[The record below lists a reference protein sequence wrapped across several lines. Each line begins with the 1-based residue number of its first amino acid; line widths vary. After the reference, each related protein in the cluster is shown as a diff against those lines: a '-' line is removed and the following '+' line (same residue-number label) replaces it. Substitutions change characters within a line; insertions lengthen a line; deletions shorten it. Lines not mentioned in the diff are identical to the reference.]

1 MNKAGPDGG
10 VHDTIMIGPFRVA
23 PSALTVAGPAGTVT
37 LEPKV
42 MDVLLALAARRGEVV
57 LRQELIEAVWA
68 VEHGG
73 DESLTRAIS
82 ILRKTLGDVHGQRT
96 LIETVPRRGY
106 RLLPEV
112 QPAASASPTVPEPPS
127 PESPRRT
134 KAPRRTWSLVAGC
147 MLVLA
152 LLITGSALLM
162 SDEKQ
167 ALDPLPG
174 VVSVGEFTIAGGD
187 ASLRDIADAVPI
199 AVSTGLSRNG
209 LRPMA
214 ESAEE
219 RPDAQYRLTGSISR
233 RGSAVR
239 ADLHLTDPAS
249 DYVIWSL
256 GMTAHEDKAV
266 RLPEF
271 TSVKA
276 AQMLR
281 CLHDLRTQIPVRNTE
296 GLILLREICENAQSK
311 PLETSSAIRALYASD
326 PSLPG
331 AKALSAFAMAV
342 AGSTEGEEAENPAAP
357 QLREESRRLAE
368 EVLSED
374 PHNAFASLAMAAL
387 EAHNGDWLAEE
398 AWLLRA
404 TRQANARNLVTSD
417 MVAFLRR
424 TGRVEEAS
432 HGLRDTLRSHPSS
445 SVWRTRRGWLEA
457 SMGNLAEARREFD
470 IVERNDPGFEE
481 LSQRVDQFSLFHE
494 DPGVALEKKLAAVA
508 ATGQPADNRERC
520 RIAFLEEKLATDPD
534 VARVDSMCIR
544 TQADWRIRMFTQLGD
559 LDRAFAE
566 VATFGKGRGHHEIAF
581 FYPDMAPF
589 RNDAR
594 FWPLAAKMGLVNY
607 WRETNRWPDFC
618 REPDLPQ
625 PCRIGADFALRAHAS
640 NL

>member
-1 MNKAGPDGG
+1 MNKAGPHGG
-10 VHDTIMIGPFRVA
+10 TLCTLMIGPFRVE
-23 PSALTVAGPAGTVT
+23 PTALTIAGPAGTVT

-42 MDVLLALAARRGEVV
+42 MDVLLVLAARRGEVV

-82 ILRKTLGDVHGQRT
+82 ILRKALGDVHGQRT

-106 RLLPEV
+106 RLLLEP
-112 QPAASASPTVPEPPS
+112 QPAAPVPLAVPDAPS
-127 PESPRRT
+127 PALPPQKRLLHRIWPL
-134 KAPRRTWSLVAGC
+134 AAGST
-147 MLVLA
+147 LA
-152 LLITGSALLM
+152 LAFLMGSTAWM
-162 SDEKQ
+162 SGEKNV
-167 ALDPLPG
+167 LEPLPG
-174 VVSVGEFTIAGGD
+174 VVSVGEFTIAGD
-187 ASLRDIADAVPI
+187 DPSLRDIADALPI
-199 AVSTGLSRNG
+199 AVSTGLSGNG

-214 ESAEE
+214 ESAEA

-249 DYVIWSL
+249 VYVVWSL
-256 GMTAHEDKAV
+256 GMVAHEEKAV

-271 TSVKA
+271 TAVKA

-296 GLILLREICENAQSK
+296 GLILLREICENARSK
-311 PLETSSAIRALYASD
+311 SLETSSAIRALYVND

-331 AKALSAFAMAV
+331 AKGLSAFAMAA
-342 AGSTEGEEAENPAAP
+342 AGSSEGGEAENPAAR
-357 QLREESRRLAE
+357 QLREESQRLAE

-374 PHNAFASLAMAAL
+374 PHNLFASLAMAAL

-404 TRQANARNLVTSD
+404 ARQADARNLVTSD

-432 HGLRDTLRSHPSS
+432 FGLRDTLRSHPSS

-470 IVERNDPGFEE
+470 IVERGDPGFEE
-481 LSQRVDQFSLFHE
+481 LAQRTDQFALFHE
-494 DPGVALEKKLAAVA
+494 EPAIALEKKRAAIA
-508 ATGQPADNRERC
+508 AAGRPPDNRERC
-520 RIAFLEEKLATDPD
+520 QIAFLEEKLASEPD
-534 VARVDSMCIR
+534 VARVDSVCVR
-544 TQADWRIRMFTQLGD
+544 TQIDWRIRMFTQLGD

-566 VATFGKGRGHHEIAF
+566 VRSFRRGRSYHEIVF

-594 FWPLAAKMGLVNY
+594 FWPLVADMGLVNY

-625 PCRIGADFALRAHAS
+625 PCRVGADLALRAHAS